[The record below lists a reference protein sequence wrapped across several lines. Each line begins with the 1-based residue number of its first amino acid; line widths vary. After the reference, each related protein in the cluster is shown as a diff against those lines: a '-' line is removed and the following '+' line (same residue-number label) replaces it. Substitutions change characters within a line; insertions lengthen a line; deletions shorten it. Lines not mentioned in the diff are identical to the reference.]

1 MPFEFIGP
9 SKKDLDRLIPARP
22 AMFLS
27 FDYHSAW
34 VNSKAVAIA
43 KIDKNTSDTSGNHS
57 AAKEDDHRKH

>member
-1 MPFEFIGP
+1 
-9 SKKDLDRLIPARP
+9 
-22 AMFLS
+22 MFLS
-27 FDYHSAW
+27 VDYHSAW

>member
-1 MPFEFIGP
+1 MPFESIGLS
-9 SKKDLDRLIPARP
+9 SKDRDRLIPARP

-34 VNSKAVAIA
+34 INSKAVAIA